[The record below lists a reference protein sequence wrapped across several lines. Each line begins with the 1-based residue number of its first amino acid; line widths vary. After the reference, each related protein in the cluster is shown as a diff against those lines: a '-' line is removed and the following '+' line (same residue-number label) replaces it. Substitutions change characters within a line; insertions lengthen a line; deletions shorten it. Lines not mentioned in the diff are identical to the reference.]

1 MFLDIVGLILL
12 TKSQKK
18 VQAVIKKKKHLSEW
32 EKKRWGIAIQYTTDS
47 DSNLSCVLERT
58 KKGRVYKSRNAGAVL
73 DSLCT

>member
-18 VQAVIKKKKHLSEW
+18 IQAVIKKKKHLSEQ
-32 EKKRWGIAIQYTTDS
+32 EKKMWGIAIQYTTDS
-47 DSNLSCVLERT
+47 DSNLSCVPERT
-58 KKGRVYKSRNAGAVL
+58 KTGRVYKSKNAGAVL